1 MPGTGFKANYRI
13 GGGLATNVAADTITQ
28 IGTQWSG
35 QVVAVTNP
43 LAATGG
49 LDAETS
55 LSVSRLA
62 PQAFRAVPERAV
74 LPADYAAAAET
85 LPWVLRAGTAFR
97 WTGSWLT
104 VFTTPDPLNSQQI
117 TVPQRTGLID
127 LLNRYRMAGYESY
140 VPSPQYVSLDLVV
153 GVCALS
159 TAFRGDVEAAL
170 LTSLGS
176 GPTGFFN
183 PNNFTFGQPLQLS
196 NLEAA
201 MQQTYG
207 VAGVTCVRYR
217 MRGRTTGFV
226 RMEDT
231 VSVGHDEIIRCDNDP
246 SVPEHGTL
254 QVLVEGGK

>member
-1 MPGTGFKANYRI
+1 MGQ
-13 GGGLATNVAADTITQ
+13 IT
-28 IGTQWSG
+28 
-35 QVVAVTNP
+35 AVTNP
-43 LAATGG
+43 LAATQG

-74 LPADYAAAAET
+74 LPGDYAAAAET

-104 VFTTPDPLNSQQI
+104 VLTTPDPLNSQQI
-117 TVPQRTGLID
+117 TVPQRTELIT

-153 GVCALS
+153 GVCALPN
-159 TAFRGDVEAAL
+159 AFRGDVEAAL
-170 LTSLGS
+170 LTALGS

-196 NLEAA
+196 NLEVA

-207 VAGVTCVRYR
+207 VAGVTSVQYR
-217 MRGRTTGFV
+217 VRGRTAGFV
-226 RMEDT
+226 RMGDT
-231 VSVGHDEIIRCDNDP
+231 VSIGHDEIIRCDNDP
-246 SVPEHGTL
+246 SLPEHGTL
-254 QVLVEGGK
+254 QVLLEGGK